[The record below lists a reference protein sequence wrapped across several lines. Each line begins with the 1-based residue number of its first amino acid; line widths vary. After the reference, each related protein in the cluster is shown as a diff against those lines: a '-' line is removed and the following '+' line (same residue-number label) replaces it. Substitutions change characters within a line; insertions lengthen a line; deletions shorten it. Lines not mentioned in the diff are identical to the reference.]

1 MIEHLCRV
9 VEEMHGLSDGH
20 WIVNLE
26 ESSHIYLSIYIYL
39 FFNLLYLFK
48 FAIVA
53 SRGAGVSCCLAN
65 SIRRKHSRNGST
77 LTAKGTLCTTSVPF
91 GIEDGNPLS

>member
-26 ESSHIYLSIYIYL
+26 ESSHIYLSIYIYICFL
-39 FFNLLYLFK
+39 IFCTCSNSPSWPV
-48 FAIVA
+48 VA
-53 SRGAGVSCCLAN
+53 LVSRV
-65 SIRRKHSRNGST
+65 
-77 LTAKGTLCTTSVPF
+77 V
-91 GIEDGNPLS
+91 